1 MRLRSVTTA
10 ALIATISA
18 TVQLHLPAAGQPT
31 DVDAQLTEELKH
43 AQQLFWTASRDHDA
57 EAHGYRR
64 CALMAART
72 MTAGRPQLL
81 GTVHLQEGRLYRSER
96 WRHFVLRQSVVFRR
110 CCSIQSLLNVEEG
123 VSRMKHTMVQANGAS
138 FHVVQTGHGAP
149 LLLLHGWPEFWLAW
163 EPVMARL
170 ADRYRLIA
178 PDLRGFGESDKP
190 DGPFGAQDH
199 AADVLALL
207 DALRIERVGVI
218 GHDVGGAAMQPLAR
232 RAPERL
238 VGLFFFDFVY
248 PGIGSRMAAPDRLNE
263 IWYQSF
269 NQMEMA
275 PILVG
280 ASQETCRAYISHF
293 LRHWAYRKNA
303 FDEVLSAFVEN
314 FLKPGNLAG
323 GFAHYKASHAGR
335 IAMIKG
341 QAPTLPPITV
351 PTCVRWPEHD
361 PLFPYEW
368 TDRLGETFSKLDLAP
383 FPDVGHFPHREN
395 PDRAAAEIA
404 ACFDRHS
411 WQ

>member
-1 MRLRSVTTA
+1 
-10 ALIATISA
+10 
-18 TVQLHLPAAGQPT
+18 
-31 DVDAQLTEELKH
+31 
-43 AQQLFWTASRDHDA
+43 
-57 EAHGYRR
+57 
-64 CALMAART
+64 
-72 MTAGRPQLL
+72 
-81 GTVHLQEGRLYRSER
+81 
-96 WRHFVLRQSVVFRR
+96 
-110 CCSIQSLLNVEEG
+110 
-123 VSRMKHTMVQANGAS
+123 
-138 FHVVQTGHGAP
+138 
-149 LLLLHGWPEFWLAW
+149 
-163 EPVMARL
+163 MARL
-170 ADRYRLIA
+170 ADRYRLVA
-178 PDLRGFGESDKP
+178 PDLRGFGESDQP

-207 DALRIERVGVI
+207 DALGIERVGVI

-232 RAPERL
+232 RAPEHL

-269 NQMEMA
+269 NQMAMA
-275 PILVG
+275 PTLIG

-293 LRHWAYRKNA
+293 LHHWAYRKNA
-303 FDEVLSAFVEN
+303 FDEVLSAFIEN

-351 PTCVRWPEHD
+351 PTCVRWAEHD

-368 TDRLGETFSKLDLAP
+368 TDRLGETFIDLDLAP

-395 PDRAAAEIA
+395 PDRAATEIA
-404 ACFDRHS
+404 AFFARHG

>member
-1 MRLRSVTTA
+1 
-10 ALIATISA
+10 
-18 TVQLHLPAAGQPT
+18 
-31 DVDAQLTEELKH
+31 
-43 AQQLFWTASRDHDA
+43 
-57 EAHGYRR
+57 
-64 CALMAART
+64 
-72 MTAGRPQLL
+72 
-81 GTVHLQEGRLYRSER
+81 
-96 WRHFVLRQSVVFRR
+96 
-110 CCSIQSLLNVEEG
+110 
-123 VSRMKHTMVQANGAS
+123 MKHTMVQANGAS

-149 LLLLHGWPEFWLAW
+149 LLLLHGWPEFWLTW

-178 PDLRGFGESDKP
+178 PDLRGFGESDKS

-207 DALRIERVGVI
+207 DALGIERVGVI

-232 RAPERL
+232 RAPDRL

-293 LRHWAYRKNA
+293 LHHWAYRKNA

-323 GFAHYKASHAGR
+323 GFAHYKASYAGR

-361 PLFPYEW
+361 PLLPYEW
-368 TDRLGETFSKLDLAP
+368 TDRLGETFIKLDLAP
-383 FPDVGHFPHREN
+383 FPDVGHFPHRED

-404 ACFDRHS
+404 AWFDRHS